1 MGILPIL
8 DTTYPAL
15 ILQAVRLA
23 IHHGAVGIARSL
35 GMLGVPV
42 HAVVEDSYTPLAA
55 SRYLTKIF
63 VWKSWPGDREAFLV
77 GMSTIGEIIN
87 HPTILI
93 PIDDLSAVFVAENT
107 ATLSRW
113 YLCPQLPC
121 NLPRQLANKA
131 SFYSLCSKIGIPCA
145 RSAVPR
151 SVDDVREFIENT
163 TFPIVVKATEQWRL
177 IDDRYNVKVMRT
189 REALFEFCEHAK
201 FDEPPQMLLQ
211 EYIPGD
217 DWIYHGYCNSKM
229 NLYVSFT
236 GKKLLDYPPGAGA
249 TALGVSSRNEAL
261 RSQSEGVL
269 RAISYS
275 GISDI
280 DWREDERDGQY
291 RIIDCNPR
299 IGMNFRMFESSAAID
314 VVRAQHLNL
323 TGRSVDGAQM
333 IEGRRFIV
341 EPYCLVSSIRGGRV
355 ALPTEAGQRPSVG
368 SRELAWWS
376 SDDVLPFLVMSVRL
390 MVQTIW
396 RALRHTWNYWARQRH
411 EGSSPVV

>member
-1 MGILPIL
+1 MRRERAGCLRSRRRSTVARENNRRKSVAQTLPRCGGIINIGGLK
-8 DTTYPAL
+8 
-15 ILQAVRLA
+15 
-23 IHHGAVGIARSL
+23 
-35 GMLGVPV
+35 V
-42 HAVVEDSYTPLAA
+42 HS
-55 SRYLTKIF
+55 
-63 VWKSWPGDREAFLV
+63 
-77 GMSTIGEIIN
+77 GEIEAVIN
-87 HPTILI
+87 RHPQVRMSLVRPKRS
-93 PIDDLSAVFVAENT
+93 PI
-107 ATLSRW
+107 
-113 YLCPQLPC
+113 
-121 NLPRQLANKA
+121 
-131 SFYSLCSKIGIPCA
+131 
-145 RSAVPR
+145 
-151 SVDDVREFIENT
+151 
-163 TFPIVVKATEQWRL
+163 